1 MPYEVA
7 STLHRSAIPSALRSA
22 RSSVCL
28 ALSVSLPVLFP
39 LPLRGLSVLV
49 SLSCLRH
56 LSVVSSFS
64 VLPSFPL
71 SSSSPSAL
79 ALCPAISLPSRLRL
93 VVFMLPWSR
102 CISLLAVLPV
112 PSISLSSPC
121 ALRARL
127 VLWFPLVRPDLSDVS
142 PLRVRIPCSIYLSR
156 SALPVISSIPASGT
170 VSAPHPSR
178 PPDTPSSHH
187 RYAPCAQSREG
198 SPSGAV
204 PVARRDPIGRL
215 RHSGSHDRTPPGA
228 AYRPAVSARLA
239 LRYDDGLSGRTS
251 RDQRVRESMG
261 RLRHSEDRSHHA
273 SPVPGQF
280 ATRRVIYPEVGVRKP
295 TKCGAQV
302 ARYAILSEGGPLA
315 DRMATMVAAGR

>member
-56 LSVVSSFS
+56 LSVVSSFC
-64 VLPSFPL
+64 VLPSSPL
-71 SSSSPSAL
+71 SSSSPFAL
-79 ALCPAISLPSRLRL
+79 ALRPAISLPSRLRL

-127 VLWFPLVRPDLSDVS
+127 VLWFPLVRTDLSDVS
-142 PLRVRIPCSIYLSR
+142 PLRVRIPCSHLPVTLRAPCHLVHPRLRHGLR
-156 SALPVISSIPASGT
+156 SASFTLRAPVLHLPVT
-170 VSAPHPSR
+170 LRAPHPSR
-178 PPDTPSSHH
+178 PPDTSFV
-187 RYAPCAQSREG
+187 
-198 SPSGAV
+198 SPS
-204 PVARRDPIGRL
+204 L
-215 RHSGSHDRTPPGA
+215 RSVRT
-228 AYRPAVSARLA
+228 VS
-239 LRYDDGLSGRTS
+239 
-251 RDQRVRESMG
+251 
-261 RLRHSEDRSHHA
+261 
-273 SPVPGQF
+273 
-280 ATRRVIYPEVGVRKP
+280 
-295 TKCGAQV
+295 
-302 ARYAILSEGGPLA
+302 
-315 DRMATMVAAGR
+315 